1 MVTNHSKSI
10 IDNLLESVYY
20 KTHVTICSY
29 EQSIVEIMIDLDC
42 TISEALEVDFDMHLV
57 DTNSTIDLV
66 DYLEGRLNQVLYK
79 VSMLMQIY
87 TYQIPDFKLKPL
99 T

>member
-1 MVTNHSKSI
+1 
-10 IDNLLESVYY
+10 
-20 KTHVTICSY
+20 
-29 EQSIVEIMIDLDC
+29 
-42 TISEALEVDFDMHLV
+42 
-57 DTNSTIDLV
+57 V
-66 DYLEGRLNQVLYK
+66 DYLEGRLNQDLYK

>member
-1 MVTNHSKSI
+1 
-10 IDNLLESVYY
+10 
-20 KTHVTICSY
+20 
-29 EQSIVEIMIDLDC
+29 MIDLDC

-66 DYLEGRLNQVLYK
+66 DYLEGRLNQDLYK

>member
-1 MVTNHSKSI
+1 
-10 IDNLLESVYY
+10 
-20 KTHVTICSY
+20 
-29 EQSIVEIMIDLDC
+29 MIDLDC

-66 DYLEGRLNQVLYK
+66 DYLEIRLNQDLYK
-79 VSMLMQIY
+79 VNMLMQIY

-99 T
+99 V

>member
-20 KTHVTICSY
+20 KTNVTICSY

-66 DYLEGRLNQVLYK
+66 DYLERRLNQDLYK

-99 T
+99 A

>member
-1 MVTNHSKSI
+1 
-10 IDNLLESVYY
+10 
-20 KTHVTICSY
+20 
-29 EQSIVEIMIDLDC
+29 MIDLDC

-57 DTNSTIDLV
+57 DTNSTIDPV
-66 DYLEGRLNQVLYK
+66 DYLEGRLNQDLYK

>member
-20 KTHVTICSY
+20 KTNVTICSY

-66 DYLEGRLNQVLYK
+66 DYLEGRLNQDLYK